1 MKGMKKFLLASAL
14 GLAALCIACFAWLGM
29 FIGAKSKEAIDQI
42 GIIYMSEV
50 SRQLQEKFDAVIRL
64 RLSQIEGIIKRTP
77 WESAVYGEEMK
88 NDLARSGSIR
98 EFDYLGLYT
107 EDGRCEVIYGD
118 PVVISDQGQS
128 QLGKERAVISGTNE
142 AGERF
147 LLPGFD
153 AGRVCDYHGRTDHI
167 VDRTGDPA
175 GIYHDALTEGAGRG
189 DHLYLPQTG

>member
-118 PVVISDQGQS
+118 PVVI
-128 QLGKERAVISGTNE
+128 
-142 AGERF
+142 
-147 LLPGFD
+147 
-153 AGRVCDYHGRTDHI
+153 
-167 VDRTGDPA
+167 
-175 GIYHDALTEGAGRG
+175 
-189 DHLYLPQTG
+189 

>member
-77 WESAVYGEEMK
+77 WE
-88 NDLARSGSIR
+88 R
-98 EFDYLGLYT
+98 
-107 EDGRCEVIYGD
+107 
-118 PVVISDQGQS
+118 
-128 QLGKERAVISGTNE
+128 
-142 AGERF
+142 
-147 LLPGFD
+147 
-153 AGRVCDYHGRTDHI
+153 
-167 VDRTGDPA
+167 
-175 GIYHDALTEGAGRG
+175 
-189 DHLYLPQTG
+189 